1 MSAKIY
7 SYNLPMPPSVNALWK
22 TGNARM
28 YRSKK
33 YLEWIAECEGM
44 LADRERPRIDYP
56 FAIDIAVGRP
66 SKRRMDIDNRV
77 KAVMDILEREEI
89 ITDDCLCWHMTVYW
103 DEEITGCK
111 VMIRKAAMH

>member
-7 SYNLPMPPSVNALWK
+7 HYSLPMPPSVNALWK

-28 YRSKK
+28 YRSAK
-33 YLEWIAECEGM
+33 YLAWMAECEGM
-44 LADRERPRIDYP
+44 LADKERPRINYP
-56 FAIDIAVGRP
+56 FAIDIAIGRP

-103 DEEITGCK
+103 DQDITGCK